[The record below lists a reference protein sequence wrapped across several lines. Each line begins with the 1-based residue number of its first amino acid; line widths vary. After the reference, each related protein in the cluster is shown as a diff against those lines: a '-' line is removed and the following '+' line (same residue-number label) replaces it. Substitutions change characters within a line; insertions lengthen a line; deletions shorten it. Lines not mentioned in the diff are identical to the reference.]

1 MQPSIQTPRLTL
13 REIDMQIDDVASYVG
28 WLRDVDNN
36 PFIQSARL
44 DYQLEELLQFIET
57 TNRDESS
64 LLFGIFLNVDGKFI
78 GTLKVAPIDFN
89 LCEAWVGLMI
99 GDPNSRGLGYGKES
113 LSAVL
118 TFLFQSLKMKSVFLG
133 VNLDNVA
140 AISLYRGL
148 GFAEM
153 RTENNS
159 VVMKLERLPN
169 FE

>member
-1 MQPSIQTPRLTL
+1 MH
-13 REIDMQIDDVASYVG
+13 IDDVDSYLG

-36 PFIQSARL
+36 PFIQSARVDYRL
-44 DYQLEELLQFIET
+44 DELRQFIGE
-57 TNRDESS
+57 TNRDACS

-78 GTLKVAPIDFN
+78 GTLKVAPIDFH

-99 GDPNSRGLGYGKES
+99 GDPDFRGLGYGRES

-118 TFLFQSLKMKSVFLG
+118 TFLFQSLKMKTVFLG
-133 VNLDNVA
+133 VNLDNVD

-159 VVMKLERLPN
+159 VVMKLEKLPN